1 LLVIVEHVAGAGVV
15 IAGLADAA
23 DIYGIALLGIEADRF
38 FRGLQASAGESF
50 WIHFPDSGNMGV
62 AVEADEGG
70 LCGKMSGGFRF
81 IVDVVELWG
90 FMERGVRERDRI
102 QIGGDGGGSQ
112 PGFLGFGE
120 LLVGEVDGLPDRDVP
135 VLVGNFVGN
144 QQHGFMVAEDCH
156 RTGINDSLNAGG
168 GLGAV
173 SDYVAEAEQA
183 FDRELFD
190 VGKNSG
196 QGIDVG
202 VDIAE
207 DCKEG
212 IGF

>member
-1 LLVIVEHVAGAGVV
+1 
-15 IAGLADAA
+15 
-23 DIYGIALLGIEADRF
+23 
-38 FRGLQASAGESF
+38 
-50 WIHFPDSGNMGV
+50 M
-62 AVEADEGG
+62 
-70 LCGKMSGGFRF
+70 
-81 IVDVVELWG
+81 
-90 FMERGVRERDRI
+90 RERDRI
-102 QIGGDGGGSQ
+102 QIGGDGGGTE
-112 PGFLGFGE
+112 PRFLGFGE

-135 VLVGNFVGN
+135 VLVGDFVGN
-144 QQHGFMVAEDCH
+144 QQHGIMVAEDCH
-156 RTGINDSLNAGG
+156 CTGIHDSLDAGG